1 MTRSNTNPGL
11 TFFAAFVAFNTLLL
25 IALGGLVTSKEA
37 GMAVPDWPTTYGQN
51 MFLFPPSLWK
61 GGILYE
67 HTHRLFASWV
77 GLLTVCLGIWLWRGD
92 SRRWIHRLGFIAIGL
107 VIFQGI
113 LGGLRV
119 RLMMDKIGIFHAGLA
134 QGFFVLLC
142 AIALFRTRRWQM
154 LQPVGLSRRP
164 YALLSAAAGLIFI
177 QLLIGATMR
186 HEHAGLAVPDF
197 PLAYGRL
204 WPATDAETLH
214 RINLAHADVT
224 ITPFQI
230 YIHMVHRIG
239 ALAILIASAVI
250 TRRVLRDTGPGSA
263 LGKGTVI
270 WQCLIVAQAIL
281 GASTVWTGRAE
292 DIATLHVVFGASC
305 LGLTVLLALMASKL
319 SQAIPTGG
327 SMRPAAER
335 VDVKRETR
343 PMASAS

>member
-1 MTRSNTNPGL
+1 
-11 TFFAAFVAFNTLLL
+11 
-25 IALGGLVTSKEA
+25 
-37 GMAVPDWPTTYGQN
+37 MAVPDWPTTYGQN

-77 GLLTVCLGIWLWRGD
+77 GLLTVILGVWLRFGD
-92 SRRWIHRLGFIAIGL
+92 SRRWMHRLGYIAIGL

-119 RLMMDKIGIFHAGLA
+119 RLMLDEIGIFHAGLA

-142 AIALFRTRRWQM
+142 AMALFRTRRWQL
-154 LQPVGLSRRP
+154 LQSVGLSARP
-164 YALLSAAAGLIFI
+164 RKLLSVAAGLIFV

-197 PLAYGRL
+197 PLAYGQI

-214 RINLAHADVT
+214 RINVAHADVT

-230 YIHMVHRIG
+230 YVHMLHRIG
-239 ALAILIASAVI
+239 ALVILIASAMI
-250 TRRVLRDTGPGSA
+250 TRRVLRDSGPGSW
-263 LGKGTVI
+263 LGKGTVV
-270 WQCLIVAQAIL
+270 WQCLIVIQAIL

-305 LGLTVLLALMASKL
+305 LALTVLLALVASKL
-319 SQAIPTGG
+319 SQPIQTAKSVFPV
-327 SMRPAAER
+327 AEK
-335 VDVKRETR
+335 VDANRETR